1 VIRARAQKATG
12 VSAEDVAIGLAIQA
26 AVFPVAGDGEGDPE
40 RKREQVSVAVETL
53 QEMKPEGVLQSMLAV
68 QMIGVHNTAIKFLM
82 RAVYKDQTFDGADA
96 NVLRATRLMRLFND
110 HLEAYAKLKGK
121 TSEQKVTVE
130 HVHVYEGGQAIVGSV
145 GTPRGREMEIE
156 VRPHERRCGR
166 LKNGNCPGDLSAVKR
181 CGAKTKSG
189 GVCRCPAM
197 RNGRCRLHGGLS
209 TGPKTPEGRHRIR
222 LALFKHG
229 RYTKQAKQERLEWRE
244 LVSNSVELLH
254 QLQKACPREVSTRRV
269 AIRL

>member
-1 VIRARAQKATG
+1 MTQRGKQRRKRELAISALLNASTLKAARPGGTADTPIALQKAHAMPQESEANEVRERNKAIRARAQKATG

-53 QEMKPEGVLQSMLAV
+53 EEMKPEGVLQSMLAV

-121 TSEQKVTVE
+121 TSEQKVTDE

-145 GTPRGREMEIE
+145 GTPRGE
-156 VRPHERRCGR
+156 G
-166 LKNGNCPGDLSAVKR
+166 NGN
-181 CGAKTKSG
+181 
-189 GVCRCPAM
+189 
-197 RNGRCRLHGGLS
+197 
-209 TGPKTPEGRHRIR
+209 
-222 LALFKHG
+222 
-229 RYTKQAKQERLEWRE
+229 
-244 LVSNSVELLH
+244 
-254 QLQKACPREVSTRRV
+254 
-269 AIRL
+269 